1 MKDISNK
8 SNGIIVAILL
18 YVFFGLY
25 FVFQVQSSYDSDQLR
40 LYFVL
45 IGAYFWIA
53 GLLVAAK
60 IRHNLYIFEP
70 IFFIAMLYL
79 CIYVYKPLM
88 DLRTDSFFEHGVYIR
103 GGGIK
108 ATLIIILSFTIF
120 YISYYSR
127 HPRLVFGKHLNKQA
141 ESYARSYDSNISS
154 QVKSDSKL
162 THAEAKSDV
171 SQEELVENSS
181 QLGTTLNPP
190 LYIRNTVSSQT
201 VVVLYFFWSVVFA
214 FSIGAMLS
222 QGLNLRYIFTLGISG
237 LRESNSST
245 ALLFLSNFG
254 ITSVSLWLLIMRY
267 SKNIPGKFI
276 ITVLE
281 IIYLLTRNGRW
292 LILAIAL
299 APVVYYFIKHK
310 KSPRVGVVLAGS
322 FVLLII
328 FAWMQANRYG
338 IRTGIGYSV
347 WGNQIFSLQV
357 LTSPFESDFNTYR
370 LFYSMV
376 MRYPSVYSYMG
387 GATFIYVFT
396 LIIPRVIWPSKP
408 NNPVLEIIE
417 HSLNASAR
425 QSGTAISNIGELYA
439 NFGVVGCVIGMYL
452 GGWIASKMKELLY
465 SDDEFTLAMYSI
477 LYPLLFQWTA
487 RGMFSS
493 NLFTTIFAI
502 LPFMFLRRKQNRSYL
517 TN

>member
-8 SNGIIVAILL
+8 SIGIIVAILL

-45 IGAYFWIA
+45 IGAYFWLA

-70 IFFIAMLYL
+70 IFFIGMLYL
-79 CIYVYKPLM
+79 CIYVYKPLI
-88 DLRTDSFFEHGVYIR
+88 DLQTDSFYEHGVYIR

-127 HPRLVFGKHLNKQA
+127 HSRLVFGKHINKHF
-141 ESYARSYDSNISS
+141 DSNAQFDTSS
-154 QVKSDSKL
+154 IKTQVESDTNLSYSVIKPNI
-162 THAEAKSDV
+162 
-171 SQEELVENSS
+171 SQEEIIEKST
-181 QLGTTLNPP
+181 QFETTLNSP
-190 LYIRNTVSSQT
+190 LYNKNTVSSQT

-214 FSIGAMLS
+214 FAVGSMLS
-222 QGLNLRYIFTLGISG
+222 QGLNLRYIFTLGNSG
-237 LRESNSST
+237 LRENNNST

-267 SKNIPGKFI
+267 SKNIPGKII
-276 ITVLE
+276 ITILE
-281 IIYLLTRNGRW
+281 VIYLLTRNGRW

-299 APVVYYFIKHK
+299 APVVYYYIKRK
-310 KSPRVGVVLAGS
+310 KSPRLGIVLAGGL
-322 FVLLII
+322 VLLTI
-328 FAWMQANRYG
+328 FAWMQVNRYG

-347 WGNQIFSLQV
+347 WGNQIFTLQV

-376 MRYPSVYSYMG
+376 MRYPSVYSYMC

-452 GGWIASKMKELLY
+452 GGWVASKMKELLY

-477 LYPLLFQWTA
+477 LFPLLFQWTA
-487 RGMFSS
+487 RGVFSS

-502 LPFMFLRRKQNRSYL
+502 LPFIFLRRKQNKIFL
-517 TN
+517 TK